1 MKLNVQNN
9 LSESFLKIKTK
20 REMEAFLA
28 GVLTQK
34 EREELPKRLLIFA
47 MLKKGLSQHEIADKV
62 GVGIATVTRGSLELQ
77 RGYIQQT
84 SWWRN
89 LTPLR
94 G

>member
-1 MKLNVQNN
+1 MKQSSLA
-9 LSESFLKIKTK
+9 ESLLKLKTRK
-20 REMEAFLA
+20 EMEAFLA
-28 GVLTQK
+28 GVLTEK
-34 EREELPKRLLIFA
+34 EREELPKRLAIFA
-47 MLKKGLSQHEIADKV
+47 MLKEGIPQHEIADKV
-62 GVGIATVTRGSLELQ
+62 GVGVATVTRGSLELQ